1 MDPFIIANFIPC
13 FHCVKLH
20 YFALV
25 QLRDRGRPCARF
37 FVRFNGAHR
46 FSLALEQF
54 LVYINANRQESS
66 SRALV
71 RDKSNSLANGSRR
84 FLSVPLS
91 RADVHTHTRA
101 RRHTHTHKHT
111 HTHTHTHTCILPNM
125 PLEDGNAAWDFDFQ
139 LVRAVAI

>member
-71 RDKSNSLANGSRR
+71 QDKSNSVANGSRR
-84 FLSVPLS
+84 FLSIPLS
-91 RADVHTHTRA
+91 RTDAHTRA
-101 RRHTHTHKHT
+101 RAHTR
-111 HTHTHTHTCILPNM
+111 TCILPNM
-125 PLEDGNAAWDFDFQ
+125 PLEDGDAAWDFDFQ